1 MNLDLIYSRPQKTAE
16 SLSGLAEDCH
26 RFLTKRV
33 LLTGEVEML
42 ATANGTHCFLDSI
55 RLLIRICPNV
65 VINVPTGCDAL
76 FQAARA
82 ITDQI
87 GFGSAV
93 EYRDVVEDLD
103 AFDAILSVGT
113 AVRTDLPWTTIN
125 SNGWLARVSS
135 GHIDLPSD
143 SGNDNPIGAL
153 AAACLGIGE
162 VFKRLIALRPER
174 GELLNGVSFSLR
186 TYRADATE
194 PGPELPDTL
203 ILDLLM
209 VGAGAIG
216 NGLAHLL
223 SRLRCRGK
231 IHIVDSQ
238 DYGEENLGTCILIGQ
253 DQVGHAKAHVVERFL
268 ARPDL
273 DVRGFAMPFDQYA
286 EAHSAIPRLVINGLD
301 NISARHDVQRLVW
314 PDVIVD
320 GAIGDFTCQVSRHPW
335 PDDVACL
342 LCLFRDVA
350 GPSAEATQRRATGL
364 SFDRLQSPEALVGE
378 SDVVNAPAEKREFL
392 RSRVGRSVCAVVQEG
407 VALQISSDQQAT
419 SFAPSVPFTACFSA
433 CMVMAEA
440 IASVAHWPS
449 ILAPRFQFDFLTGPA
464 RGQELPQARRVD
476 CICSRTRNIERV
488 RAAFAEQRGQ
498 QHPDNTR
505 VVRHSAA

>member
-33 LLTGEVEML
+33 LLTGEVEMF

-125 SNGWLARVSS
+125 SNGWLAGSS

-186 TYRADATE
+186 TYRADASE

-231 IHIVDSQ
+231 IDIVDSQ
-238 DYGEENLGTCILIGQ
+238 DYGEEIL
-253 DQVGHAKAHVVERFL
+253 V
-268 ARPDL
+268 
-273 DVRGFAMPFDQYA
+273 
-286 EAHSAIPRLVINGLD
+286 
-301 NISARHDVQRLVW
+301 
-314 PDVIVD
+314 
-320 GAIGDFTCQVSRHPW
+320 
-335 PDDVACL
+335 
-342 LCLFRDVA
+342 
-350 GPSAEATQRRATGL
+350 
-364 SFDRLQSPEALVGE
+364 
-378 SDVVNAPAEKREFL
+378 PA
-392 RSRVGRSVCAVVQEG
+392 S
-407 VALQISSDQQAT
+407 
-419 SFAPSVPFTACFSA
+419 
-433 CMVMAEA
+433 
-440 IASVAHWPS
+440 
-449 ILAPRFQFDFLTGPA
+449 
-464 RGQELPQARRVD
+464 
-476 CICSRTRNIERV
+476 
-488 RAAFAEQRGQ
+488 
-498 QHPDNTR
+498 
-505 VVRHSAA
+505 